1 MNKFI
6 KLLLLLLLPLTV
18 GAVSGYFSV
27 SAIGSWYS
35 TLNKP
40 SWNPPSWIFGPVWT
54 VLYLVMGYSSFRIA
68 EKEKTKQR
76 NKALAIYVVQLFF
89 NFWWSILFFGMHQ
102 IGIALVEIIILWIL
116 IVVMILNF
124 RRVDTLSA
132 FLNIPYLL
140 WVSFASI
147 LTATIYTLN

>member
-76 NKALAIYVVQLFF
+76 NKALAIYAVQLFF
-89 NFWWSILFFGMHQ
+89 NFWWSILFFSMHQ